1 MFDINEIRK
10 RAQAASD
17 AASRQLNESMEKS
30 RKITE
35 QMQEDMEA
43 AQAAREAGQ
52 QQDAEQAAAQQR
64 QVEILGQMFSPD
76 VMAQMA
82 ATEEMIQKAVDE
94 KVAEAAAL
102 GVEGMMNQF
111 FGDDTALV
119 AAALETLAME
129 EEDPELDQALDC
141 VSKGRPPVGAVWHP
155 ALRHH
160 LPPQRP
166 PVGRYGCGRT
176 HPGDGTADRLL
187 GAPLLGHQRKRRT
200 IGHHPV
206 FGGGGVCPALPP
218 VWRGVL
224 PRSADG
230 GVRR

>member
-82 ATEEMIQKAVDE
+82 ATEEMIDLFYDRPHPRRYHRPGQPNWRQQN
-94 KVAEAAAL
+94 
-102 GVEGMMNQF
+102 GQCF
-111 FGDDTALV
+111 Y
-119 AAALETLAME
+119 
-129 EEDPELDQALDC
+129 C
-141 VSKGRPPVGAVWHP
+141 V
-155 ALRHH
+155 
-160 LPPQRP
+160 
-166 PVGRYGCGRT
+166 
-176 HPGDGTADRLL
+176 
-187 GAPLLGHQRKRRT
+187 
-200 IGHHPV
+200 
-206 FGGGGVCPALPP
+206 
-218 VWRGVL
+218 
-224 PRSADG
+224 
-230 GVRR
+230 